1 MKKVLGMVLAALM
14 LFGSMAT
21 ADSVFTPG
29 TYEGT
34 ARGYNG
40 DVTMSVTVDENAIL
54 AVEAVKHQ
62 ESAGVTDPAFA
73 KLPAA
78 IVEKQTVALDTISG
92 CTFSSKAILEA
103 TKIALLAAGATEAD
117 ITKEAAPDAP
127 VDLTAK
133 SYEADVV
140 IIGAGGAGMTA
151 AYEAAKAGATVI
163 VIEKTAAIGGNTIV
177 AGSALNGAD
186 AIRQKNQTMEATELA
201 KIEELL
207 VLEPK
212 NDVMK
217 GWQEKVAADIEAYKA
232 EGATYLYD
240 SAELHA
246 LQTYVGGD
254 YVGDA
259 ALIDTFAK
267 GAQESVTYME
277 SLGAGWK
284 DQVTA
289 AIGATWQR
297 SHMPTIDVWGPKGSS
312 FVLPQATAA
321 QELGAQVIFEHIAE
335 EITTENGKIS
345 GVKGVTAEGA
355 PFTVKAN
362 KSVII
367 CTGGF
372 GANVEMRQKYNKH
385 WPDLGENVRT
395 TNVVTARGDGIVMAE
410 AVGANLVGME
420 WIQMLTNADKQ
431 DFSASINNMIFV
443 NAEGKRFVRED
454 GRRDDIASATLAQ
467 TGARV
472 VEITDA
478 QEVEDR
484 LGGVTYAGLDVQE
497 QVALGTFVKA
507 DSIDDLA
514 AQLDM
519 DAATLK
525 ATIDAYNAAVD
536 GAADEFGRQ
545 VFGTRIEKAP
555 FYAYYASAK
564 VHHTMGGIQIDSN
577 AQVIGADG
585 SAIEGLYAAGEVAGG
600 IHGSNRLGG
609 NAIADIV
616 TFGRIAGQN
625 AAK

>member
-1 MKKVLGMVLAALM
+1 MKKGLGMLLAFMLLLSTAALAE
-14 LFGSMAT
+14 GI
-21 ADSVFTPG
+21 FTPG

-40 DVTMSVTVDENAIL
+40 DVTVSVTVDENAIL
-54 AVEAVKHQ
+54 SVEATAHQ
-62 ESAGVTDPAFA
+62 ESAGVSDPAFA
-73 KLPAA
+73 KLPAG
-78 IVEKQTVALDTISG
+78 IVEKQTVALDTVAG
-92 CTFSSKAILEA
+92 CTYSSRAILEA
-103 TKIALLAAGATEAD
+103 AKAALLSAGASEAD
-117 ITKEAAPDAP
+117 ITKEAAADAP
-127 VDLTAK
+127 GDLTEK

-151 AYEAAKAGATVI
+151 AYEAAKNGASVI

-186 AIRQKNQTMEATELA
+186 PARQKNQTMEATELA

-207 VLEPK
+207 AVEPA
-212 NDVMK
+212 NEIMK
-217 GWQEKVAADIEAYKA
+217 GWQDQVAADLSAYKA

-240 SAELHA
+240 SAALHA

-254 YVGDA
+254 CVGDA
-259 ALIDTFAK
+259 ALIDVFAK
-267 GAQESVTYME
+267 GASDSVTYME
-277 SLGAGWK
+277 GLGAGWK
-284 DQVTA
+284 DEVTA
-289 AIGATWQR
+289 AIGATWKR
-297 SHMPTIDVWGPKGSS
+297 SHMPTTDVWGPKGSS

-321 QELGAQVIFEHIAE
+321 QALGAQVIFEHTAQ
-335 EITTENGKIS
+335 EIMTADGRVC
-345 GVKGVTAEGA
+345 GVKGVTSEGA
-355 PFTVKAN
+355 PFTAKAN

-443 NAEGKRFVRED
+443 NAEGQRFVRED
-454 GRRDDIASATLAQ
+454 GRRDEIAAATLAQ

-497 QVALGTFVKA
+497 QVEMGVFAKA
-507 DSIDDLA
+507 DTIEELA
-514 AQLDM
+514 AQFDM
-519 DAATLK
+519 DPQTLK
-525 ATIDAYNAAVD
+525 ATVDAYNQAVETGVD
-536 GAADEFGRQ
+536 ALGRQ
-545 VFGTRIEKAP
+545 VFGNKIEKAP

-564 VHHTMGGIQIDSN
+564 VHHTMGGIQINVD
-577 AQVIGADG
+577 AQVMGTDG
-585 SAIEGLYAAGEVAGG
+585 QAIDGLYAAGEVTGG

-625 AAK
+625 ASK